1 MCYLR
6 LTIAN
11 SRTGMKMT
19 GICINYDIF
28 WNDIQMTAD
37 CEFDKDEYSPT
48 ERYRNRLAKIME
60 NVWSGK
66 KNFPTI
72 FSIRLEKYIS
82 LVDYPVRYTFVVID
96 KEFFKRTYRREEIPE
111 DVLKKCLEKDTNC
124 IVFYVGMNR

>member
-66 KNFPTI
+66 RI
-72 FSIRLEKYIS
+72 FRPYFQFAWRSIFLWLIIQYVIHLSSLIKSFSSVLIAGKKY
-82 LVDYPVRYTFVVID
+82 PKMF
-96 KEFFKRTYRREEIPE
+96 E
-111 DVLKKCLEKDTNC
+111 KCLEKDTDC

>member
-82 LVDYPVRYTFVVID
+82 LIIQYVIHLSSLIKSFSSVLIAGKKYPKMF
-96 KEFFKRTYRREEIPE
+96 
-111 DVLKKCLEKDTNC
+111 
-124 IVFYVGMNR
+124 